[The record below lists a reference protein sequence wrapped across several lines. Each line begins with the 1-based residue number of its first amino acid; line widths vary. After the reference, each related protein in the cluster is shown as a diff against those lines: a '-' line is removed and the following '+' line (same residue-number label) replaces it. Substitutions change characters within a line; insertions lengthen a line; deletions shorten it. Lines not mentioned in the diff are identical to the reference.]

1 MEMFPLKVIR
11 PGLLEIVGRAPGSAT
26 YYIPIRSIRS
36 FAVHENP
43 ACIELHLGTV
53 PSSGS
58 IHTKVLFCTKEQL
71 LDVVEFL
78 TMCISSVGVLGT
90 YASLENMKARIVN
103 LERLYDEQN
112 KEIDES
118 IYSDSGIAEASD
130 SGIAEASDS
139 GIAEASDS
147 GIAEA
152 SDSGIAEAS
161 DSGIAEA
168 SDSAMS
174 EGSDIM
180 DKPAYTGDNP
190 SSFYCSLLIGT
201 FTLAYFITWFMW
213 ISEKM
218 TLHAH

>member
-1 MEMFPLKVIR
+1 MPQCLVHMEMFPLKVIR

-139 GIAEASDS
+139 GV
-147 GIAEA
+147 
-152 SDSGIAEAS
+152 
-161 DSGIAEA
+161 AEA

>member
-1 MEMFPLKVIR
+1 MNMFPLKVIR
-11 PGLLEIVGRAPGSAT
+11 PGLLEIVGHAPGSST
-26 YYIPIRSIRS
+26 YYVPIRSIRS

-43 ACIELHLGTV
+43 VCIELHLGTV

-139 GIAEASDS
+139 
-147 GIAEA
+147 
-152 SDSGIAEAS
+152 
-161 DSGIAEA
+161 
-168 SDSAMS
+168 AMS

>member
-152 SDSGIAEAS
+152 SDS
-161 DSGIAEA
+161 
-168 SDSAMS
+168 AMS

>member
-26 YYIPIRSIRS
+26 YYVPIRSIRS

-43 ACIELHLGTV
+43 VCIELHLGTV

-90 YASLENMKARIVN
+90 YASLENMKARLVN

-139 GIAEASDS
+139 GV
-147 GIAEA
+147 
-152 SDSGIAEAS
+152 
-161 DSGIAEA
+161 AEA

>member
-139 GIAEASDS
+139 GV
-147 GIAEA
+147 
-152 SDSGIAEAS
+152 
-161 DSGIAEA
+161 AEA

>member
-11 PGLLEIVGRAPGSAT
+11 PGLLEIVGHAPGSAT
-26 YYIPIRSIRS
+26 YYVPIRSIRS

-43 ACIELHLGTV
+43 VCIELHLGTV

-90 YASLENMKARIVN
+90 YASLENIKGRIAN

-118 IYSDSGIAEASD
+118 IYSDSGIAERSD
-130 SGIAEASDS
+130 SG
-139 GIAEASDS
+139 
-147 GIAEA
+147 
-152 SDSGIAEAS
+152 
-161 DSGIAEA
+161 
-168 SDSAMS
+168 MS
-174 EGSDIM
+174 EESDIM
-180 DKPAYTGDNP
+180 DKPAYTGDDP
-190 SSFYCSLLIGT
+190 SSFYSTLLIGT
-201 FTLAYFITWFMW
+201 FMLAYFIAWFMW

-218 TLHAH
+218 KLSAH